1 MIVMNVKI
9 EKMDD
14 FGRGIAYID
23 DKVVFVP
30 KTIVDDIV
38 DIKIMSEKKKYS
50 IAKVNEIINPSKL
63 RIPFKCPYFDICG
76 GCSLQNVEYRIELE
90 YKLQKINNLLKKNKI
105 DYQVKDIIKSAK
117 RYNYRNKVSLKIEDN
132 IIGYYEKDTHN
143 IVEINKCFLLND
155 AINDVIDDL
164 PRLSIINGSVIIR
177 SNLKGELLL
186 IIYTDKLNKDGI
198 KYLVNKHR
206 ISGIVLNDKCIFGS
220 DFLVDKIDDYKFKIS
235 YNSFF
240 QVNPYI
246 CKELFKIVKDY
257 TKDANNLIDL
267 YSGVGTLSIVAK
279 ENASSVLGVEIIDNA
294 AINAKTNAMLNGV
307 SNISFIASDTNK
319 IISYLEGKDFV
330 MVDPPRS
337 GLTSKVIEGIK
348 KYQVKNILYVSC
360 DPNTL
365 MRDLNLLLTDYKI
378 IEFKLLDMFPNTY
391 HVESVCVLEHKN

>member
-1 MIVMNVKI
+1 MNVKI

-246 CKELFKIVKDY
+246 CKELFEIVKDY

-330 MVDPPRS
+330 IVDPPRS

-391 HVESVCVLEHKN
+391 HIESVCVLEQKN

>member
-1 MIVMNVKI
+1 MNVKI

-90 YKLQKINNLLKKNKI
+90 YKLQKINNLLKKNRI
-105 DYQVKDIIKSAK
+105 NYQVKDIIKSAK

-330 MVDPPRS
+330 IVDPPRS

-391 HVESVCVLEHKN
+391 HVESVCVLNRC

>member
-38 DIKIMSEKKKYS
+38 DIKIMIEKKKYS

-206 ISGIVLNDKCIFGS
+206 ISGIVLNDKSIFGS

-257 TKDANNLIDL
+257 TKNANNLIDL

-330 MVDPPRS
+330 IVDPPRS

>member
-38 DIKIMSEKKKYS
+38 DIKIMIEKKKYS

-90 YKLQKINNLLKKNKI
+90 YKLQKINNLLKKNRI
-105 DYQVKDIIKSAK
+105 NYQVKDIIKSAK

-143 IVEINKCFLLND
+143 IVEINKCLLLND

-330 MVDPPRS
+330 IVDPPRS

>member
-117 RYNYRNKVSLKIEDN
+117 RYNYRNKVSLKIENN

-164 PRLSIINGSVIIR
+164 PILSIINGSVIIR

-330 MVDPPRS
+330 IVDPPRS

>member
-1 MIVMNVKI
+1 MNVKI

-90 YKLQKINNLLKKNKI
+90 YKLQKINNLLKKNRI
-105 DYQVKDIIKSAK
+105 NYQVKDIIKSTK

-330 MVDPPRS
+330 IVDPPRS

>member
-1 MIVMNVKI
+1 MNVKI

-38 DIKIMSEKKKYS
+38 NIKIMSEKKKYS

-63 RIPFKCPYFDICG
+63 RIPFKCPYFEICG

-330 MVDPPRS
+330 IVDPPRS

>member
-14 FGRGIAYID
+14 FGRGIAYIN

-330 MVDPPRS
+330 IVDPPRG

-391 HVESVCVLEHKN
+391 HVESVCVLEHKS

>member
-1 MIVMNVKI
+1 MNVKI

-14 FGRGIAYID
+14 FGRGIAYIN

-307 SNISFIASDTNK
+307 SNISFVASDTNK

-330 MVDPPRS
+330 IVDPPRS

-391 HVESVCVLEHKN
+391 HVECVCVLKLR

>member
-38 DIKIMSEKKKYS
+38 DIKIMIEKKKYS

-330 MVDPPRS
+330 IVDPPRS

-391 HVESVCVLEHKN
+391 HVESVCVLEHKS

>member
-38 DIKIMSEKKKYS
+38 NIKIMSEKKKYS

-330 MVDPPRS
+330 IVDPPRS

>member
-38 DIKIMSEKKKYS
+38 DIKIMIEKKKYS

-206 ISGIVLNDKCIFGS
+206 ILGIVLNDKCIFGS

-330 MVDPPRS
+330 IVDPPRS

>member
-1 MIVMNVKI
+1 MAWAASRYT
-9 EKMDD
+9 E
-14 FGRGIAYID
+14 
-23 DKVVFVP
+23 
-30 KTIVDDIV
+30 
-38 DIKIMSEKKKYS
+38 
-50 IAKVNEIINPSKL
+50 AKLDE
-63 RIPFKCPYFDICG
+63 
-76 GCSLQNVEYRIELE
+76 
-90 YKLQKINNLLKKNKI
+90 
-105 DYQVKDIIKSAK
+105 
-117 RYNYRNKVSLKIEDN
+117 
-132 IIGYYEKDTHN
+132 
-143 IVEINKCFLLND
+143 
-155 AINDVIDDL
+155 
-164 PRLSIINGSVIIR
+164 
-177 SNLKGELLL
+177 
-186 IIYTDKLNKDGI
+186 
-198 KYLVNKHR
+198 
-206 ISGIVLNDKCIFGS
+206 
-220 DFLVDKIDDYKFKIS
+220 
-235 YNSFF
+235 
-240 QVNPYI
+240 I

-330 MVDPPRS
+330 IVDPPRS

>member
-307 SNISFIASDTNK
+307 SNISFVASDTNK

-330 MVDPPRS
+330 IVDPPRS

>member
-1 MIVMNVKI
+1 MNVKI

-330 MVDPPRS
+330 IVDPPRS

-365 MRDLNLLLTDYKI
+365 MRDLNLLLTEYKI

>member
-1 MIVMNVKI
+1 MNVKI

-38 DIKIMSEKKKYS
+38 DIKIMIEKKKYS

-90 YKLQKINNLLKKNKI
+90 YKLQKINNLLKKNRI
-105 DYQVKDIIKSAK
+105 NYQVKDIIKSAK

-330 MVDPPRS
+330 IVDPPRS

>member
-330 MVDPPRS
+330 IVDPPRS

>member
-1 MIVMNVKI
+1 MNVKI

-330 MVDPPRS
+330 IVDPPRS

>member
-38 DIKIMSEKKKYS
+38 DIKIMIEKKKYS

-155 AINDVIDDL
+155 ALNDVIDDL

-330 MVDPPRS
+330 IVDPPRS

>member
-206 ISGIVLNDKCIFGS
+206 ISGIVLNDKSIFGS

-330 MVDPPRS
+330 IVDPPRS

>member
-257 TKDANNLIDL
+257 TKDTNNLIDL

-330 MVDPPRS
+330 IVDPPRS

>member
-1 MIVMNVKI
+1 MNVKI

-90 YKLQKINNLLKKNKI
+90 YKLQKINNLLKKNRI
-105 DYQVKDIIKSAK
+105 NYQVKDIIKSAK

-143 IVEINKCFLLND
+143 IVEINKCLLLND

-330 MVDPPRS
+330 IVDPPRS

>member
-38 DIKIMSEKKKYS
+38 DIKIMIEKKKYS

-90 YKLQKINNLLKKNKI
+90 YKLQKINNLLKKNRI
-105 DYQVKDIIKSAK
+105 NYQVKDIIKSAK

-257 TKDANNLIDL
+257 TKNANNLIDL

-330 MVDPPRS
+330 IVDPPRS

>member
-330 MVDPPRS
+330 IVDPPRG

>member
-90 YKLQKINNLLKKNKI
+90 YKLQKINNLLKKNRI
-105 DYQVKDIIKSAK
+105 GYQVKDIIKSTK

-330 MVDPPRS
+330 IVDPPRS

>member
-1 MIVMNVKI
+1 MNVKI

-155 AINDVIDDL
+155 AINDVINDL

-330 MVDPPRS
+330 IVDPPRS

>member
-90 YKLQKINNLLKKNKI
+90 YKLQKINNLLKKNRI
-105 DYQVKDIIKSAK
+105 NYQVKDIIKSTK

-330 MVDPPRS
+330 IVDPPRS